1 VAACTAAGPL
11 AAAATG
17 DSAVAADDLSGSDGL
32 YASWLDRSISPAE
45 DFFLFA
51 NGGWIKANPIPAD
64 RSYWGV
70 DSVLERDNQSF
81 IRGIVESLAAESPAL
96 GSDAQKIADFY
107 ASGMDETA
115 IEAAGIG
122 PLRPELER
130 IGAVA
135 TAHDLLQE
143 FYRLQLMGVG
153 APWQIGQMQD
163 FGDST
168 RVIAVG
174 VQGGLGLPDRDY
186 YLSGKPVF
194 ATARAAYVL
203 HVARTFELL
212 GESAALA
219 GEHAT
224 AVMALETRLAQSSM
238 SDAAQRDPRAVYH
251 VMTVGAADDYTPHLR
266 WREAFAAMGHTEIES
281 LNLGMPEFFKA
292 VDREVTRTPLATWRA
307 YLRWQLADAFAPYL
321 SRAFVDED
329 FRMTQVL
336 TGAETLQPRWL
347 RVLRAEDEALGFAIG
362 RRYVERRFPPAA
374 KAAALALVLQIRDAL
389 RADLTTLSWMSPAT
403 RIAALKKL
411 DLMELRVGY
420 PDQWRDYS
428 GLPIDRGVYA
438 LNVMRAREFEQRR
451 QLAKIGKPVDR
462 REWSMTPQTVNAYYD
477 PSLNSLNI
485 PAGILQRPYFSAEWP
500 AAANYGAT
508 GAAVGH
514 EMTHGFDDEGAKFDG
529 HGNLANWWA
538 PADLK
543 KFHDAT
549 RCIAQQYSK
558 LTVAGGLHVQGDL
571 VTGEATADLGGLV
584 LAWRAFHALPQIQ
597 DEHSGFTP
605 DQRFFIA
612 FAHSWAGA
620 VRPEQAQEL
629 VTTDPHPPADYR
641 TNLTLANDLEFQSS
655 FAVSPRSPMVQ
666 TPRCVIW

>member
-1 VAACTAAGPL
+1 MAAVG
-11 AAAATG
+11 
-17 DSAVAADDLSGSDGL
+17 AVNADDGSNGL
-32 YASWLDRSISPAE
+32 YASWLDRSISPGQN
-45 DFFLFA
+45 FFLFA

-70 DSVLERDNQSF
+70 DSVLELENQSF
-81 IRGIVESLAAESPAL
+81 IRAMVESLAAQAPAA
-96 GSDAQKIADFY
+96 GSDAQKVSDFY

-115 IEAAGIG
+115 IEAAGLD

-130 IGAVA
+130 ISAIA
-135 TAHDLLQE
+135 TPEDLLRE
-143 FYRLQLMGVG
+143 FSRLQVMGVG
-153 APWQIGQMQD
+153 APWQVGQMQD

-168 RVIAVG
+168 RVIAVAA
-174 VQGGLGLPDRDY
+174 QAGLGLPDRDY
-186 YLSGKPVF
+186 YLSDKPSF
-194 ATARAAYVL
+194 AAARAAYVL
-203 HVARTFELL
+203 HVARTFALL

-224 AVMALETRLAQSSM
+224 AVMELETRLAKSSM
-238 SDAAQRDPRAVYH
+238 SDVEQRDPRAVYH
-251 VMTVGAADDYTPHLR
+251 VMTVRSADALTPHLQ
-266 WREAFAAMGHTEIES
+266 WREAFAAMGHREIDS
-281 LNLGMPEFFKA
+281 LNLGMPDFFKA
-292 VDREVTRTPLATWRA
+292 VDREVAQTPLETWKA
-307 YLRWQLADAFAPYL
+307 YLRWQLTDSFAPYL

-329 FRMTQVL
+329 FRMMQVL
-336 TGAETLQPRWL
+336 TGAESLQARWL
-347 RVLRAEDEALGFAIG
+347 RVLRSEDEALGFAIG
-362 RRYVERRFPPAA
+362 RSYVARKFPPAA
-374 KAAALALVLQIRDAL
+374 KAAALALVLKIREAL
-389 RADLTTLSWMSPAT
+389 REDLTTLSWMSPPT
-403 RIAALKKL
+403 RTAALKKL

-428 GLPIDRGVYA
+428 GLSIDRGVYA

-462 REWSMTPQTVNAYYD
+462 TEWSMTPQTVNAYYD
-477 PSLNSLNI
+477 PSMNSLNI
-485 PAGILQRPYFSAEWP
+485 PAGILQRPYFSLDWP
-500 AAANYGAT
+500 NAVNYGAT

-529 HGNLANWWA
+529 RGNLSDWWA

-543 KFHDAT
+543 KFHEAT
-549 RCIAQQYSK
+549 RCIAEQYSE

-584 LAWRAFHALPQIQ
+584 LAWRAFHALPPDQ
-597 DEHSGFTP
+597 DGQSGFTP

-641 TNLTLANDLEFQSS
+641 TNATLANDPEFQAA
-655 FAVSPRSPMVQ
+655 FALSPASPMVK